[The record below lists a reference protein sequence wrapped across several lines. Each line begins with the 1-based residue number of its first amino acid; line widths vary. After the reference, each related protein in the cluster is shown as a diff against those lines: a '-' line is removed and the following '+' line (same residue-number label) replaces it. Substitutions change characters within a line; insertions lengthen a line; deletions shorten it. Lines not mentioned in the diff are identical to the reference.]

1 MNKSRYLIVI
11 ALIFFTNIA
20 YSFDIENK
28 ILIKIDNEII
38 TSLDIQ
44 NEYKYLI
51 ALNPDIKKSNKE
63 DIIKLQKDQFYKKE
77 LKKLKLIKILI
88 IQKYQ
93 KNF

>member
-28 ILIKIDNEII
+28 ILIKIENEII

-51 ALNPDIKKSNKE
+51 GSKKNTS
-63 DIIKLQKDQFYKKE
+63 Y
-77 LKKLKLIKILI
+77 LKKKYNFEFKIFGNKLIKKMSISL
-88 IQKYQ
+88 
-93 KNF
+93 